1 MVPIETE
8 MGRKGHLALSTS
20 TAEVSERLSSFQEAV
35 SIYMFLGVEIR
46 ILSIRDG
53 LQLRW
58 HSKKEVGAKFRTYM
72 KTFKNRYIAKNT

>member
-53 LQLRW
+53 L
-58 HSKKEVGAKFRTYM
+58 
-72 KTFKNRYIAKNT
+72 

>member
-46 ILSIRDG
+46 ILSSEMDCSSDG
-53 LQLRW
+53 TVKR
-58 HSKKEVGAKFRTYM
+58 K
-72 KTFKNRYIAKNT
+72 